1 MATTQLS
8 TDDSLAMMHNMTR
21 RRNLAALAAA
31 GLGAITTGCLAQSSK
46 DKPVGMTL
54 LFLNFGAHPIGVA
67 RFDPDGQRGPT
78 PGGLGVDRDEKWG
91 GKQMSFLPGDGYPMP
106 KWVEV
111 EWTISPRTS
120 EHLALFARDDKYTPK
135 WMKDHAEYEAR
146 LKTVTQRIDLTPI
159 LTPEIIARA
168 RQNPK
173 STNVKL
179 KVIFR
184 DDQVSITADNEVW
197 R

>member
-1 MATTQLS
+1 
-8 TDDSLAMMHNMTR
+8 MTR

-31 GLGAITTGCLAQSSK
+31 GFSGLTAGCLAQGSRE
-46 DKPVGMTL
+46 KPVGMTL
-54 LFLNFGAHPIGVA
+54 LFLNFGTHPIGVA
-67 RFDPDGQRGPT
+67 RFDPDGQRGPV
-78 PGGLGVDRDEKWG
+78 PGGLGVDRDRDEKWG
-91 GKQMSFLPGDGYPMP
+91 GKQMSFLPGDGYPVP

-111 EWTISPRTS
+111 EWTIEPRTP
-120 EHLALFARDDKYTPK
+120 EEIALFERDDKYTPR
-135 WMKDHAEYEAR
+135 WMKDIAEFKSR
-146 LKTVTQRIDLTPI
+146 LQRVTQRVDLTPI

-179 KVIFR
+179 TVIFR
-184 DDQVSITADNEVW
+184 DDQVSIQAASEQW